1 MVSSIIVGSVTD
13 KTRSYF
19 MVTLVLLVLG
29 VFALAE
35 CGVSL
40 DDDRDGDVRWSML
53 IVSGLLGP
61 LLPVA
66 TELAVELAYP
76 LSENTV
82 LVILQLSCNLLSALF
97 RKMLFSD
104 KHVYF
109 LYSICCI
116 FCHVQWEIFEIG
128 GRVSK
133 EARYEH

>member
-66 TELAVELAYP
+66 TEFRVGSRIGISTEREYGPADFAIE
-76 LSENTV
+76 
-82 LVILQLSCNLLSALF
+82 LQLAECII
-97 RKMLFSD
+97 
-104 KHVYF
+104 HTIIP
-109 LYSICCI
+109 SIERCR
-116 FCHVQWEIFEIG
+116 HWE
-128 GRVSK
+128 
-133 EARYEH
+133 